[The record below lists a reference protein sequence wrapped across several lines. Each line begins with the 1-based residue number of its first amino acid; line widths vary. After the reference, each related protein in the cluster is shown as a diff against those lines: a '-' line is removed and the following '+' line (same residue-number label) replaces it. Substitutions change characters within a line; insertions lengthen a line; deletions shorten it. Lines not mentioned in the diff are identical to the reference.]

1 MQVFAWDI
9 VFSVTLA
16 SESRVWEALFA
27 GRTRLG
33 SGDGIAAIL
42 GFLGDPRLISFAGGF
57 PDPRTFPAART
68 AALLQEFAES
78 GEVSA
83 FQYAPTQGL
92 AGTRDALGRRIEILQ
107 GARPGD
113 DELLITSGGIEAL
126 ELVAK
131 SFLDTGDAV

>member
-1 MQVFAWDI
+1 RPVPLLVSPRRLYLDCAASSKFW
-9 VFSVTLA
+9 VRPRLGYRLSVTLT

-42 GFLGDPRLISFAGGF
+42 GFLGDPSLISFAGGF

-83 FQYAPTQGL
+83 FQ
-92 AGTRDALGRRIEILQ
+92 
-107 GARPGD
+107 
-113 DELLITSGGIEAL
+113 
-126 ELVAK
+126 
-131 SFLDTGDAV
+131 